1 MSSNIKVS
9 ISPSYIDLFAGC
21 GGLSLGLNQS
31 GWKGLFAIEKSPYAF
46 STLKHNLIDKLNHFE
61 WPIWLEQKQHDIN
74 EILKINHKQL
84 EGLKDKVDLVAG
96 GPPCQG
102 FSTAGR
108 RDESDH
114 RNELIHSYIQFI
126 RIVQPKM
133 IFFENVKGFTQR
145 FKKNRSKGIK
155 YSEFVQKALRR
166 SGKTFTGYEVYGK
179 LIDFS
184 EFGIPQKRTRFILV
198 GIRKDFCQEL
208 NYTASDFFEL
218 LKNKKASF
226 LINKGLGLSQNLKEA
241 ISDLL
246 EQNGT
251 VDCPDS
257 KGFLSS
263 IYGGI
268 QSPYQKLMR
277 IKTQS
282 KAIPDSHRF
291 AKHGI
296 DTVNLFQKLL
306 STAPKGKKIGGK
318 EREKFN
324 IKKRGIV
331 VLDPEKQAPTLTSHP
346 DDYIHYCE
354 PRILSVREYARIQT
368 FPDWFEFKEK
378 YTTGGKL
385 RIVEVPRYTQVGNA
399 IPPLFGEQAGD
410 VLKQLING

>member
-1 MSSNIKVS
+1 MATKNT
-9 ISPSYIDLFAGC
+9 YIDLFAGC

-46 STLKHNLIDKLNHFE
+46 ATLKHNLIDTLDHFD
-61 WPIWLEQKQHDIN
+61 WPDWLEKKQHDID
-74 EILKINHKQL
+74 EILKGKNK
-84 EGLKDKVDLVAG
+84 ELKKLRGKVDLVAG

-108 RDESDH
+108 REESDH
-114 RNELIHSYIQFI
+114 RNELISSYIKFI
-126 RIVQPKM
+126 RIVQPKI

-145 FKKNRSKGIK
+145 FEKNRSKGIK
-155 YSEFVQKALRR
+155 YSEYVQKALKR
-166 SGKTFTGYEVYGK
+166 SGKDFTGYEVHGE

-198 GIRKDFCQEL
+198 GIRKDIFDKSTFVPSQ
-208 NYTASDFFEL
+208 FFEL
-218 LKNKKASF
+218 LKNSRKSF
-226 LINKGLGLSQNLKEA
+226 LVNKGLGLTQNLQEA

-246 EQNGT
+246 EKNGT

-257 KGFLSS
+257 IGFLSS
-263 IYGGI
+263 VYSKA

-277 IKTQS
+277 S
-282 KAIPDSHRF
+282 KVSPNSIPDSHRF
-291 AKHGI
+291 ANHGKETI
-296 DTVNLFQKLL
+296 MLFKTLI
-306 STAPKGKKIGGK
+306 SKAPKGKKIEGK

-331 VLDPEKQAPTLTSHP
+331 VLDPDKPAPTLTSHP
-346 DDYIHYCE
+346 DDYVHYCE

-368 FPDWFEFKEK
+368 FPDWFEFKKK

-399 IPPLFGEQAGD
+399 IPPLFGEQAGLA
-410 VLKQLING
+410 LKQILNG

>member
-1 MSSNIKVS
+1 MPTKST
-9 ISPSYIDLFAGC
+9 YIDLFAGC

-46 STLKHNLIDKLNHFE
+46 ATLKHNLIDTLNHFD
-61 WPIWLEQKQHDIN
+61 WPDWLEKTQHDIDEVLTRKN
-74 EILKINHKQL
+74 KELRKL
-84 EGLKDKVDLVAG
+84 RGKVDLVAG

-108 RDESDH
+108 REESDH
-114 RNELIHSYIQFI
+114 RNELISSYIKFI
-126 RIVQPKM
+126 RLVQPKI

-145 FKKNRSKGIK
+145 FEKNRSKGIK

-166 SGKTFTGYEVYGK
+166 SGKDFKGYEVYGE

-198 GIRKDFCQEL
+198 GIRKDIFEKSTFVPSQ
-208 NYTASDFFEL
+208 FFEL
-218 LKNKKASF
+218 LKSNRKSF
-226 LINKGLGLSQNLKEA
+226 LINKGLGLTQNLEEA

-246 EQNGT
+246 EENGT
-251 VDCPDS
+251 VDCPNS

-263 IYGGI
+263 LYSKAK
-268 QSPYQKLMR
+268 SPYQKLMR
-277 IKTQS
+277 SEVSS
-282 KAIPDSHRF
+282 KSIPDSHRF
-291 AKHGI
+291 ANHGKETI
-296 DTVNLFQKLL
+296 SLFRALL
-306 STAPKGKKIGGK
+306 SKAPKGKKIGGK

-331 VLDPEKQAPTLTSHP
+331 VLAPDKPSPTLTSHP
-346 DDYIHYCE
+346 DDYVHYCE

-399 IPPLFGEQAGD
+399 IPPLFGEQAGEA
-410 VLKQLING
+410 LKQILNG

>member
-1 MSSNIKVS
+1 MPTKCT
-9 ISPSYIDLFAGC
+9 YIDLFAGC

-46 STLKHNLIDKLNHFE
+46 ATLKHNLIDTLNHFD
-61 WPIWLEQKQHDIN
+61 WPDWLEKTQHDIDEVLTRKN
-74 EILKINHKQL
+74 KELRKL
-84 EGLKDKVDLVAG
+84 RGKVDLVAG

-108 RDESDH
+108 REESDH
-114 RNELIHSYIQFI
+114 RNELISSYIKFI
-126 RIVQPKM
+126 RIVQPKI

-145 FKKNRSKGIK
+145 FEKNRSKGIK

-166 SGKTFTGYEVYGK
+166 SGKDFKGYEVYGE

-198 GIRKDFCQEL
+198 GIRKDIFEKSTFVPSQ
-208 NYTASDFFEL
+208 FFEL
-218 LKNKKASF
+218 LKSNRKSF
-226 LINKGLGLSQNLKEA
+226 LVNKGLGLTQNLEEA

-246 EQNGT
+246 EENGT

-263 IYGGI
+263 VYSKA

-277 IKTQS
+277 S
-282 KAIPDSHRF
+282 KVSSKSIPDSHRF
-291 AKHGI
+291 ANHGKETI
-296 DTVNLFQKLL
+296 SLFRTLL
-306 STAPKGKKIGGK
+306 SKAPKGKKIEGK

-331 VLDPEKQAPTLTSHP
+331 VLDPDKPAPTLTSHP
-346 DDYIHYCE
+346 DDYVHYCE

-368 FPDWFEFKEK
+368 FPDWFEFKAK

-399 IPPLFGEQAGD
+399 IPPLFGEQAGLA
-410 VLKQLING
+410 LKQILNG

>member
-1 MSSNIKVS
+1 MPTKNT
-9 ISPSYIDLFAGC
+9 YIDLFAGC

-46 STLKHNLIDKLNHFE
+46 ATLKHNLIDNLNHFD
-61 WPIWLEQKQHDIN
+61 WPDWLEKTQHDID
-74 EILKINHKQL
+74 EVLKAKTI
-84 EGLKDKVDLVAG
+84 ELKKLRCKVDLVAG

-108 RDESDH
+108 REESDH
-114 RNELIHSYIQFI
+114 RNKLISSYIKFI
-126 RIVQPKM
+126 RLVQPKM

-145 FKKNRSKGIK
+145 FEKNRSKGIK

-166 SGKTFTGYEVYGK
+166 SGKDFKGYEVYGE

-184 EFGIPQKRTRFILV
+184 EFGVPQKRTRFILV
-198 GIRKDFCQEL
+198 GIRKDIFEKSHFIPSQ
-208 NYTASDFFEL
+208 FFEL
-218 LKNKKASF
+218 LKCNRKSF
-226 LINKGLGLSQNLKEA
+226 LANKGLGLTQNLQDA

-246 EQNGT
+246 ERNGM

-257 KGFLSS
+257 IGFLSS
-263 IYGGI
+263 IYSKV

-277 IKTQS
+277 LKVSS
-282 KAIPDSHRF
+282 KSVPDSHRF
-291 AKHGI
+291 ANHGKE
-296 DTVNLFQKLL
+296 TVSLFQTLISK
-306 STAPKGKKIGGK
+306 APKGKKIEGK
-318 EREKFN
+318 EREKYN

-331 VLDPEKQAPTLTSHP
+331 VLDPDKPAPTLTSHP
-346 DDYIHYCE
+346 DDYVHYCE

-399 IPPLFGEQAGD
+399 IPPLFGEQTGLA
-410 VLKQLING
+410 LKQILNG

>member
-1 MSSNIKVS
+1 MPIKNT
-9 ISPSYIDLFAGC
+9 YIDLFAGC

-46 STLKHNLIDKLNHFE
+46 ATLKHNLIDNLNHFE
-61 WPIWLEQKQHDIN
+61 WPDWLEKTQHDID
-74 EILKINHKQL
+74 EVLKGRIKELKIL
-84 EGLKDKVDLVAG
+84 RGKVDLVAG

-108 RDESDH
+108 REESDH
-114 RNELIHSYIQFI
+114 RNELISSYIKFI
-126 RIVQPKM
+126 RLVQPKI

-145 FKKNRSKGIK
+145 FEKNRSKGIK

-166 SGKTFTGYEVYGK
+166 SGKDFKGYEVYGE

-198 GIRKDFCQEL
+198 GLRKDIFEK
-208 NYTASDFFEL
+208 SHFIPSHFFDL
-218 LKNKKASF
+218 LKSKRKSF
-226 LINKGLGLSQNLKEA
+226 LVNKGLGLTQSLQDA

-246 EQNGT
+246 EKNGT

-257 KGFLSS
+257 IGFLSS
-263 IYGGI
+263 VYSKA

-277 IKTQS
+277 S
-282 KAIPDSHRF
+282 KVSSKSVPDSHRF
-291 AKHGI
+291 AIHGKETI
-296 DTVNLFQKLL
+296 LLFQTLISK
-306 STAPKGKKIGGK
+306 APKGKKIAGK

-331 VLDPEKQAPTLTSHP
+331 VLDPNKPAPTLTSHP
-346 DDYIHYCE
+346 DDYVHYCE

-368 FPDWFEFKEK
+368 FPDWFEFKAK

-385 RIVEVPRYTQVGNA
+385 RIMEVPRYTQVGNA
-399 IPPLFGEQAGD
+399 IPPLFGEQAGLA
-410 VLKQLING
+410 LKQILNG